1 MIKKVGLA
9 ALAIATVLGLGACN
23 WGSDDANKK
32 DVLNVPGLK
41 PDKLEVFTNVDGH
54 PNIAVLCIHKVAW
67 VTTTRIGESLQR
79 VPEYDV
85 PVCGGVESKW
95 LPVRPGASITIQQA
109 AG

>member
-1 MIKKVGLA
+1 MKKIIIA
-9 ALAIATVLGLGACN
+9 AVAAGALLLGGCN

-54 PNIAVLCIHKVAW
+54 PNVAVLCIHKVAW
-67 VTTTRIGESLQR
+67 VTTTRIGEAIQR

-95 LPVRPGASITIQQA
+95 LPTRPGASITVQQPA
-109 AG
+109 S